1 MIKLSIVLF
10 AAAALVGVS
19 AVPSVAAI
27 AYPPTKPG
35 CTVNCDPGG
44 EPTNPGE
51 PFDPNGDPDPEG
63 CMFNCDEISTIP
75 DPEIPELPDPEKPG
89 TTTQFALDGCGE
101 KLGGLRDVTVSQ
113 IRGVEAGDVVDI
125 IPVCRSKSLAA
136 EQDSVAELRPEIDQN
151 ATLHGE
157 LRGDGYN
164 ANDVV
169 GVIVNGQA
177 VTLYVHRI

>member
-1 MIKLSIVLF
+1 MIKLSVVLF

-19 AVPSVAAI
+19 AMPSVAAV

-35 CTVNCDPGG
+35 CQINCEPG
-44 EPTNPGE
+44 EPANPGE
-51 PFDPNGDPDPEG
+51 PFNPFGTPEPEG
-63 CMFNCDEISTIP
+63 CMFNCGDTSTIP
-75 DPEIPELPDPEKPG
+75 DPKEPELPDPEKPG
-89 TTTQFALDGCGE
+89 VTTQLALDGCGE

-113 IRGVEAGDVVDI
+113 IRGVESDDVVDI

-136 EQDSVAELRPEIDQN
+136 EQDSVAELRPEINEN
-151 ATLHGE
+151 ATLNGE

-169 GVIVNGQA
+169 GVIVNGKA